1 MLPLHYLFIIV
12 LIIIQQKCGK
22 VKYYD
27 KYSCKILLNIKENSL
42 SENTYLD
49 FITGTHSLYDRYY
62 NDWQL
67 CIKSWY
73 GGVEYKDAKYL
84 RAYQVDLNTPSE
96 TINTFVMNDDGSMVS
111 KHRAKV
117 EYGTSSNETEDKI
130 Y

>member
-1 MLPLHYLFIIV
+1 
-12 LIIIQQKCGK
+12 
-22 VKYYD
+22 
-27 KYSCKILLNIKENSL
+27 L

-96 TINTFVMNDDGSMVS
+96 TVNTYVMNDDGSMVS

-117 EYGTSSNETEDKI
+117 EYGTSSNETNRGQDLLSGSFYLEKLENTPL
-130 Y
+130 YNFV